1 MIESPEERKT
11 DRANI
16 RDYSKQ
22 NNRMAWLR
30 LSNELFSLIM
40 MEVGLKSLDDLH
52 RCRQVCRQWNE
63 KILILIWGTKS
74 SKRIMKERIERSWGP
89 GMFPSD
95 EEISHAKCLGNGYLS
110 LKSISNVTLKF

>member
-1 MIESPEERKT
+1 MLASVNHKLPFRFQSINNKFLEIRNVKLIESPEERKT

-52 RCRQVCRQWNE
+52 RCRQVCRQDS
-63 KILILIWGTKS
+63 GT
-74 SKRIMKERIERSWGP
+74 RR
-89 GMFPSD
+89 F
-95 EEISHAKCLGNGYLS
+95 
-110 LKSISNVTLKF
+110 